1 MKGTVRRFLER
12 WGDDIYNVV
21 FVVASQEDY
30 DLYYNTLKFYFP
42 RNNRDLLESRDNF
55 PSDIDDINEF
65 GAKIIKEREIRI
77 AAFPGLSPFLS
88 FLSSSSLS
96 LPFFLPFLLFP
107 SLPSPPPPP
116 PSPLYV
122 SSFLLYC
129 FVLFLLFTLL
139 CLPLFI
145 VWLSLYDLAG
155 CQAFPCPSPLLNL
168 PLPPSS
174 SFPQRVLILLQKKMT
189 NEPSPS
195 PS

>member
-96 LPFFLPFLLFP
+96 LPFFLPFLLF
-107 SLPSPPPPP
+107 
-116 PSPLYV
+116 
-122 SSFLLYC
+122 
-129 FVLFLLFTLL
+129 LLFTLL

>member
-77 AAFPGLSPFLS
+77 AAFPGSSPFLS
-88 FLSSSSLS
+88 FLPSPFLSSLPLPPPLPSPFLSSFLSSSPPSSSSLS
-96 LPFFLPFLLFP
+96 LPFFL
-107 SLPSPPPPP
+107 
-116 PSPLYV
+116 
-122 SSFLLYC
+122 SSF
-129 FVLFLLFTLL
+129 
-139 CLPLFI
+139 
-145 VWLSLYDLAG
+145 
-155 CQAFPCPSPLLNL
+155 FPPL
-168 PLPPSS
+168 PLPPLFHFSS
-174 SFPQRVLILLQKKMT
+174 LLFCT
-189 NEPSPS
+189 LPPFYAPLPPSLHFLAQS
-195 PS
+195 L

>member
-1 MKGTVRRFLER
+1 MEK

-107 SLPSPPPPP
+107 SLLSPP
-116 PSPLYV
+116 L
-122 SSFLLYC
+122 
-129 FVLFLLFTLL
+129 LLFTF
-139 CLPLFI
+139 PLFFFI
-145 VWLSLYDLAG
+145 VLY
-155 CQAFPCPSPLLNL
+155 
-168 PLPPSS
+168 S
-174 SFPQRVLILLQKKMT
+174 SFFLRSSASLSSLFGSVFMI
-189 NEPSPS
+189 
-195 PS
+195 